1 MDPCFFS
8 ASSSFFNV
16 FISSSFCG
24 AVGIANIT
32 LCMVVGLQGF
42 FFLLT
47 SATDVLSL
55 RISSLDIEEI
65 DIREPLLSCGV
76 LGAREDLIPVFT

>member
-1 MDPCFFS
+1 MDSRGAPK
-8 ASSSFFNV
+8 V
-16 FISSSFCG
+16 F
-24 AVGIANIT
+24 
-32 LCMVVGLQGF
+32 F

>member
-1 MDPCFFS
+1 MYSRGAAKVFF
-8 ASSSFFNV
+8 F
-16 FISSSFCG
+16 
-24 AVGIANIT
+24 
-32 LCMVVGLQGF
+32 GL

>member
-1 MDPCFFS
+1 MDSCFLS

-16 FISSSFCG
+16 FISSSF
-24 AVGIANIT
+24 
-32 LCMVVGLQGF
+32 
-42 FFLLT
+42 

-55 RISSLDIEEI
+55 RISSLDIEEM

-76 LGAREDLIPVFT
+76 LGAREDLIPVFTLLLT

>member
-1 MDPCFFS
+1 MYSRWAPKVFF
-8 ASSSFFNV
+8 FFV
-16 FISSSFCG
+16 
-24 AVGIANIT
+24 
-32 LCMVVGLQGF
+32 L

>member
-1 MDPCFFS
+1 MDPWFFS

-32 LCMVVGLQGF
+32 LCMVVRLQRF

-76 LGAREDLIPVFT
+76 LGDREDLIPVFT

>member
-1 MDPCFFS
+1 MGQTGPREIG
-8 ASSSFFNV
+8 ANLALGV
-16 FISSSFCG
+16 NLALFI
-24 AVGIANIT
+24 
-32 LCMVVGLQGF
+32 LQC
-42 FFLLT
+42 T

>member
-1 MDPCFFS
+1 MYS
-8 ASSSFFNV
+8 R
-16 FISSSFCG
+16 G
-24 AVGIANIT
+24 APKV
-32 LCMVVGLQGF
+32 F

-65 DIREPLLSCGV
+65 DIREPLFSCGV